1 MSTMTSAVTLTTE
14 SRGGPVAAA
23 GKTTL
28 PGIAASAVFDVTTAA
43 GVVARRLA
51 LNGPAWIAG
60 TRRRLAGV
68 LP

>member
-1 MSTMTSAVTLTTE
+1 
-14 SRGGPVAAA
+14 
-23 GKTTL
+23 L